1 MKGSLKVWLV
11 ILGILVVGSAT
22 TFFTYSYVADQREK
36 MTITA
41 DKGHSNAEY
50 YRMLTE
56 TQAPDYAE
64 EEIDAGSGTEEAVL
78 EDIAADKKVLEEKA
92 KMDDET
98 ADAKS
103 AKNLEAAEEEILDLQ
118 AQLAKYQRRLPEL
131 DRQIEQMRNSEVDG
145 FVYSVKNAAQ
155 TERRIWERELEGIYR
170 LLLEFL
176 DEQSVQE
183 LKKEQEKWEK
193 LRDSRAQEAG
203 KKNSGGSMESV
214 DYIASV
220 AASARERAYQLL
232 EKYQE

>member
-1 MKGSLKVWLV
+1 MKGSLKIWLV

-22 TFFTYSYVADQREK
+22 TFFTYSYVAGQRKK

-41 DKGHSNAEY
+41 DQGDSTISD
-50 YRMLTE
+50 YRMIIE
-56 TQAPDYAE
+56 TPVLAGAE
-64 EEIDAGSGTEEAVL
+64 EKMDADADSDSGAEEAVL
-78 EDIAADKKVLEEKA
+78 EDTAEEKA
-92 KMDDET
+92 
-98 ADAKS
+98 
-103 AKNLEAAEEEILDLQ
+103 LDLR
-118 AQLAKYQRRLPEL
+118 AQLAEYQRRLPEL

-155 TERRIWERELEGIYR
+155 TERRIWERELEGIYS

-176 DEQSVQE
+176 DEQSIQE
-183 LKKEQEKWEK
+183 LEEEQDKWEK

-214 DYIASV
+214 DYIASA

-232 EKYQE
+232 EKYQK